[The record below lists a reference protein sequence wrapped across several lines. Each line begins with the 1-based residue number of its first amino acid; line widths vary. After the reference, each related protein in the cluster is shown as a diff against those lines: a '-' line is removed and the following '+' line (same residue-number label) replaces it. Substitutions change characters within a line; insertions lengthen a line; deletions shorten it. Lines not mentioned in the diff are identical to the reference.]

1 MKETTKPTFSKYGYS
16 FQEQLLKLLVLEKPF
31 CDQMMEILDV
41 SYFETEPHRVFCK
54 ILFNYKE
61 QYKTHPAIPTL
72 ETIINT
78 QTKLDN
84 INTLTQVKSL
94 LSSMASSEDIKD
106 SDFIKEKSLQ
116 FCRKQKIKEA
126 MLVSIKSLEDD
137 DFDSAHS
144 KIDESFKLG
153 LDNNVGH
160 EHADDVDERY
170 KENIRKVVP
179 YPWDCLN
186 KITKGG
192 IGATE
197 AHVVLAGTGCHN
209 KGTQILM
216 FDGTYKNVEDV
227 CVGDLLMGPD
237 SESRTVLN
245 LVRGTGK
252 MFKITPIKGKEFI
265 VNEDHVLSLVHTT
278 KNSIL
283 NISVKEY
290 LSKSKKFKHL
300 YKLYKTGVSKFE
312 NENKDVWEPYFVGL
326 MGLSSLG
333 SGDEYI
339 PQEYKTSTLFNRLEI
354 LAGLIDKHGNKCHVS
369 NGYEYVS
376 KSKKL
381 AEDVVFIASSVGLGA
396 TIKQKIVDNKIYYRV
411 SIFGNTDIIPVR
423 LDYKKSS
430 ERKQI
435 KNHLRTGFSVEY
447 LNNDDF
453 YGFTID
459 KDNLYLFEDF
469 FVTHN
474 CGKSIFMVNF
484 AGNAAMNGY
493 NVIYYTFENPEY
505 DIGQRT
511 DAYLLQ
517 IPMDNLGLHK
527 EEIRKYLKK
536 LPGKLIIKSFPMHC
550 HTIRAVENHLNRVKA
565 KGIRVDAIVI
575 DYAELMIPSDGSSGL
590 DGEVK
595 VIADTVSF
603 AQRHNI
609 PVLTAAQGNR
619 DAIDEDVV
627 TMKHVQG
634 AYKKFGPIHFVLTL
648 SQAGNAFAAKNRIGK
663 SDITFPFVKN
673 GDIMTIDISSPYE
686 QPGTFNNVKKE
697 IDPKQALSNFL
708 EKQKIRAIK

>member
-179 YPWDCLN
+179 YPWECLN

-197 AHVVLAGTGCHN
+197 THVILAGTG
-209 KGTQILM
+209 
-216 FDGTYKNVEDV
+216 V
-227 CVGDLLMGPD
+227 
-237 SESRTVLN
+237 
-245 LVRGTGK
+245 
-252 MFKITPIKGKEFI
+252 
-265 VNEDHVLSLVHTT
+265 
-278 KNSIL
+278 
-283 NISVKEY
+283 
-290 LSKSKKFKHL
+290 
-300 YKLYKTGVSKFE
+300 
-312 NENKDVWEPYFVGL
+312 
-326 MGLSSLG
+326 
-333 SGDEYI
+333 
-339 PQEYKTSTLFNRLEI
+339 
-354 LAGLIDKHGNKCHVS
+354 
-369 NGYEYVS
+369 
-376 KSKKL
+376 
-381 AEDVVFIASSVGLGA
+381 
-396 TIKQKIVDNKIYYRV
+396 
-411 SIFGNTDIIPVR
+411 
-423 LDYKKSS
+423 
-430 ERKQI
+430 
-435 KNHLRTGFSVEY
+435 
-447 LNNDDF
+447 
-453 YGFTID
+453 
-459 KDNLYLFEDF
+459 
-469 FVTHN
+469 
-474 CGKSIFMVNF
+474 GKSITLVNF
-484 AGNAAMNGY
+484 AGNAALNGY
-493 NVIYYTFENPEY
+493 NIIYYTFENPEY

-511 DAYLLQ
+511 DAFLMK
-517 IPMDNLGLHK
+517 IPMDNLSLYK
-527 EEIRKYLKK
+527 EEIRKYLKT

-550 HTIRAVENHLNRVKA
+550 HTIRAVENHFNRVKA
-565 KGIRVDAIVI
+565 KGIKVDAIVI

-603 AQRHNI
+603 AQRYNI

-663 SDITFPFVKN
+663 SDMTFPFIKN
-673 GDIMTIDISSPYE
+673 GDLMTIDISSPYE
-686 QPGTFNNVKKE
+686 EPGTFSNVKKE
-697 IDPKQALSNFL
+697 IDPKQALQNFIT
-708 EKQKIRAIK
+708 KQKLHSVK